1 MNKEPLPLVF
11 LHGWGQSKR
20 IWFQQ
25 RKAFPDA
32 TFINL
37 PGHGG
42 AADAPCDQWFQ
53 IVADQLP
60 DEPAVLVGWSLGGM
74 LAMEIACRWPERIA
88 ALALIASTPSF
99 RLRNGWAHGCDQK
112 VFSDFEKAVVSQSP
126 KIMNRF
132 FALMMLGDGLSRS
145 AYNALARQAVNRQ
158 SPTTEAGIATGLE
171 LLSNIDLRDQIHGL
185 HIPALVMHGEQDA
198 IVPFTA
204 SLALAED
211 LPDSRLQAFSHC
223 GHAPFLT
230 QPEAFNTSLSNWWQT
245 L

>member
-1 MNKEPLPLVF
+1 MNHPLVF
-11 LHGWGQSKR
+11 LHGWGQSGC

-25 RKAFPDA
+25 RQAFPDA
-32 TFINL
+32 IFINL

-42 AADAPCDQWFQ
+42 AADAPADQWLQ

-60 DEPAVLVGWSLGGM
+60 DAPAVLVGWSLGGM
-74 LAMEIACRWPERIA
+74 LAMAIACRWPERIA

-99 RLRNGWAHGCDQK
+99 RLRDGWAHGCDQV
-112 VFSDFEKAVVSQSP
+112 VFADFEKAAVSQSP

-132 FALMMLGDGLSRS
+132 FALMILGDGLSRS

-158 SPTTEAGIATGLE
+158 CPTTAAGITTGLA
-171 LLSNIDLRDQIHGL
+171 LLISIDLRDQLHGL
-185 HIPALVMHGEQDA
+185 SMPTLVMHGEQDA
-198 IVPFTA
+198 IVPFA
-204 SLALAED
+204 AGLALVEA

-230 QPEAFNTSLSNWWQT
+230 QPEAFNTSLYNWWQI

>member
-1 MNKEPLPLVF
+1 MVF
-11 LHGWGQSKR
+11 LHGWGQSER

-25 RKAFPDA
+25 HQAFPDA
-32 TFINL
+32 HFINL

-42 AADAPCDQWFQ
+42 AADAPSAQWFQ
-53 IVADQLP
+53 VVADLLP
-60 DEPAVLVGWSLGGM
+60 EQPAVLVGWSLGGM

-88 ALALIASTPSF
+88 ALALISSTPSF
-99 RLRNGWAHGCDQK
+99 RLRDGWEHGCDQE
-112 VFSDFEKAVVSQSP
+112 VFSDFEQAVVSQSP

-145 AYNALARQAVNRQ
+145 AYNALARQAVNRH
-158 SPTTEAGIATGLE
+158 SPTTEAGITAGLE
-171 LLSNIDLRDQIHGL
+171 LLSCIDLRDQIHGL
-185 HIPALVMHGEQDA
+185 HMPALVMHGEQDA
-198 IVPFTA
+198 IVPFAA

-230 QPEAFNTSLSNWWQT
+230 QPEAFNTSLNNWWQT

>member
-1 MNKEPLPLVF
+1 MNKGSLPLVF
-11 LHGWGQSKR
+11 LHGWGQSER

-25 RKAFPDA
+25 RQCFPDA

-42 AADAPCDQWFQ
+42 AVDAPCDQWIQ

-88 ALALIASTPSF
+88 TLALISSTPSF
-99 RLRNGWAHGCDQK
+99 RLRDGWGHGCDQEL
-112 VFSDFEKAVVSQSP
+112 FSDFGNAVVSKAP
-126 KIMNRF
+126 RMMNRF
-132 FALMMLGDGLSRS
+132 FALMTLGDGLSRS
-145 AYNALARQAVNRQ
+145 AYNALARQAVNRPF
-158 SPTTEAGIATGLE
+158 PTTEAGITAGLE
-171 LLSNIDLRDQIHGL
+171 LLSNIDLREQLEELSMPTLI
-185 HIPALVMHGEQDA
+185 MHGEQDA
-198 IVPFTA
+198 IIPFAA
-204 SLALAED
+204 SLAMAEV
-211 LPDSRLQAFSHC
+211 LPDCQLQKFEAC

-230 QPEAFNTSLSNWWQT
+230 QPEAFNTSLNNWWQT